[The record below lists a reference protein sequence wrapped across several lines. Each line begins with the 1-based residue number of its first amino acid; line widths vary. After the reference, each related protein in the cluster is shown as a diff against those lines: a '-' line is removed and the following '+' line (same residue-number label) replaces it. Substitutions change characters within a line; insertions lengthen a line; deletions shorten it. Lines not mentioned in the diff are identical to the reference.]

1 MVQPHRFF
9 NNIIMLP
16 EFEQARAKLECE
28 LGPCCLRARSAF
40 EHRISQ
46 PPAPRGLERIGPE
59 RRAERV
65 AVQELRFNSE
75 LAGRVAGFFV
85 AGILLEDCFRKTF
98 ERWVLLRQRF
108 QIANA
113 SPRHLPGAVIAPGR

>member
-59 RRAERV
+59 RCASRV
-65 AVQELRFNSE
+65 AAQFRIIVP
-75 LAGRVAGFFV
+75 AGWVAGFFV
-85 AGILLEDCFRKTF
+85 AGVLLEGRFRTIKTF
-98 ERWVLLRQRF
+98 KRWACCGHAF
-108 QIANA
+108 QTSN
-113 SPRHLPGAVIAPGR
+113 PE